1 MKRTQS
7 QRGVT
12 LMETVVSMGLLAV
25 GISGALAISVDSS
38 RSMSKSIHIEEASM
52 LAQSLVSTL
61 MSVPWSARGSSG
73 ASLFANTST
82 SNDADITDGA
92 GVFARN
98 QVTMPAGSFDH
109 SEAEITGTP
118 MAVLVTPLPVN
129 RTAYQRYWNIAP
141 IAGTN
146 GVSIAV
152 IVRWHE
158 NSSWSRLVLVAT
170 RYQP

>member
-7 QRGVT
+7 QRGIT
-12 LMETVVSMGLLAV
+12 LMETVASMAVLAV
-25 GISGALAISVDSS
+25 GISGALAITVDSS
-38 RSMSKSIHIEEASM
+38 RSMSKSVHIEEASM

-61 MSVPWSARGSSG
+61 MSVPWSARGSSA
-73 ASLFANTST
+73 ASLFTNTST
-82 SNDADITDGA
+82 TNDGDITDGA
-92 GVFARN
+92 GVFTQAAL
-98 QVTMPAGSFDH
+98 PPGSFDH

-118 MAVLVTPLPVN
+118 MAAMVTPLPTG
-129 RTAYQRYWNIAP
+129 RTPYQRFWNIAP
-141 IAGTN
+141 IPGTN

-158 NSSWSRLVLVAT
+158 NSTWSRVVLVGT